1 MGIKDYLPDFK
12 GALTGFYEES
22 LKATIET
29 KTQEFKD
36 LLQKNIAYGQK
47 TQRALVAIALEIIDI
62 QPLISARNLLKNIIK
77 DAENEYEYM
86 GASYSPRDVF
96 RKAYLTGLI
105 NNFDTWV
112 SYLDTRNLTV
122 HTYNED
128 VLYEILSKYPY
139 QFYAYGSRAKGT
151 ARRISDLDICYY
163 DNIPSSVICE
173 MREEFTES
181 NLPFEVELQTKLVG
195 LFLEKDVDFRTIGSD
210 LASQYDAENMPD
222 TDYLAQEITY

>member
-1 MGIKDYLPDFK
+1 REVATAAKVATDPDPITKFHQRQAKTEQINHGVPTNSIMGIKDYLPDFK

-47 TQRALVAIALEIIDI
+47 TQRALVAIALV
-62 QPLISARNLLKNIIK
+62 LILHGK
-77 DAENEYEYM
+77 E
-86 GASYSPRDVF
+86 SYSPRDVF

-181 NLPFEVELQTKLVG
+181 NLPFEVELV
-195 LFLEKDVDFRTIGSD
+195 
-210 LASQYDAENMPD
+210 A
-222 TDYLAQEITY
+222 